1 MGIFDG
7 VISYLGEDTLILEIK
22 GTNVLTGKGVNHG
35 IFFNGTLIIK
45 GDGSLSVVGYN
56 NNNQI
61 IYNTKDAHGIYGDSK
76 TADLLIESGTIE
88 ASGGGS
94 VDASKKYNG
103 IKARSVTING
113 GTVTATGRT
122 YGIDGDVTVSKDMSG
137 VKITGTSGAIG
148 KDSILKNDV
157 SGKGWANEEG
167 TGDGEKIAI
176 NTEGMSY
183 SYKKILFNA
192 PPVIVDMPT
201 ASAVTYGQTLADSI
215 LTGGTVKDGEVEVP
229 GTFAWTDDTIKPN
242 ASDSDETEYEV
253 TFTPMDSENYDT
265 VTTKVKLTV
274 NKADLTIKAKDQTYE
289 YDGQPHGEG
298 DPAYDDPAVIA
309 EKIEAKV
316 LQNGDEITS
325 LVLDG
330 AEKEIGVYKDRI
342 QITGFTIN
350 GKPEAKDNYNITLLP
365 GTLTITK
372 PQPKPEPQPQ
382 TETDKVAPKAM
393 TAKGKNALTI
403 HWRKVSGAQGYDI
416 FFSICGKDTK
426 CKLAKTIKGNKT
438 FSWTKTGLKTK
449 TPYKAYVKG
458 WVMKDGKKKY
468 ISTSPTLHLYTANGT
483 NNYTVAKS
491 IKVKKT
497 KVKLKVGKKYKIKA
511 KIIKRDKTKK
521 LMPATHTKQLRY
533 ISTNKKI
540 ATVSK
545 SGKIKAKSKGSCQ
558 IYVYAANGVSKAV
571 KVTVR

>member
-1 MGIFDG
+1 MLIGNKAGQSGAAAEDVCLADGKTITITDKLQLPVGASEPQIGITMAGAGIFTDDY
-7 VISYLGEDTLILEIK
+7 SK
-22 GTNVLTGKGVNHG
+22 
-35 IFFNGTLIIK
+35 
-45 GDGSLSVVGYN
+45 
-56 NNNQI
+56 Q
-61 IYNTKDAHGIYGDSK
+61 NT
-76 TADLLIESGTIE
+76 
-88 ASGGGS
+88 
-94 VDASKKYNG
+94 
-103 IKARSVTING
+103 
-113 GTVTATGRT
+113 
-122 YGIDGDVTVSKDMSG
+122 
-137 VKITGTSGAIG
+137 
-148 KDSILKNDV
+148 
-157 SGKGWANEEG
+157 
-167 TGDGEKIAI
+167 
-176 NTEGMSY
+176 
-183 SYKKILFNA
+183 
-192 PPVIVDMPT
+192 
-201 ASAVTYGQTLADSI
+201 
-215 LTGGTVKDGEVEVP
+215 EVP
-229 GTFAWTDDTIKPN
+229 GKYFVSNNDSYAVYFNEDEKEAQLIARTDISAGTCSFDEVTYSGEEISPQIMTLKLSDTDIRELKLDTDYKITNYKNGNDAEIGTSKPKYAGTYKATVEGIGKYRGSEVVTFTIKP
-242 ASDSDETEYEV
+242 A
-253 TFTPMDSENYDT
+253 P
-265 VTTKVKLTV
+265 
-274 NKADLTIKAKDQTYE
+274 LTIKAKDQTYE

-298 DPAYDDPAVIA
+298 DPAYDDPDVIA
-309 EKIEAKV
+309 GKVEAKG
-316 LQNGDEITS
+316 LQGSDVITS

-330 AEKEIGVYKDRI
+330 AETEIGEYKDRI
-342 QITGFTIN
+342 QVTGFMIN

-372 PQPKPEPQPQ
+372 PQPKPEPQP
-382 TETDKVAPKAM
+382 ESKVNKEAPKAM
-393 TAKGKNALTI
+393 TAGKNALTI

-426 CKLAKTIKGNKT
+426 CKLTKTIKGNKT

-449 TPYKAYVKG
+449 TPYKACVKG
-458 WVMKDGKKKY
+458 WVMKDGKKIY

-545 SGKIKAKSKGSCQ
+545 SGKIKAKAKGSCR